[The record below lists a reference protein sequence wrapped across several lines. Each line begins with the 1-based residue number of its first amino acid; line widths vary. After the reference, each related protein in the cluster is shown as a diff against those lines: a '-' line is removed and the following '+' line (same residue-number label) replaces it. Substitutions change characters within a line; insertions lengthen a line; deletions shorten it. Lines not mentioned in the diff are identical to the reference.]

1 MSIMLA
7 DRDRLR
13 YERQKKGAEQ
23 ANQLRR
29 RFGMKRITNVTARQ
43 YVQKRE
49 KFHGNNLY
57 GEWRGDRY
65 VVTSYGDH
73 FPLFIWENGTWYEN
87 IDKYSVTTSKHR
99 TQTHP
104 HEDTLPMTCND
115 MVVIMNH
122 GIVGVAV
129 GLAV

>member
-1 MSIMLA
+1 
-7 DRDRLR
+7 
-13 YERQKKGAEQ
+13 
-23 ANQLRR
+23 
-29 RFGMKRITNVTARQ
+29 MKRITNVTARQ

-49 KFHGNNLY
+49 KFRGNNLY
-57 GEWRGDRY
+57 GEWRYGRY

-73 FPLFIWENGTWYEN
+73 FPLFIWEEGTWYEN
-87 IDKYSVTTSKHR
+87 IEYRPYLHR

-104 HEDTLPMTCND
+104 HEDTLPMTCKD
-115 MVVIMNH
+115 MVVIMKH

>member
-1 MSIMLA
+1 MV
-7 DRDRLR
+7 R
-13 YERQKKGAEQ
+13 YQRQKYGA
-23 ANQLRR
+23 NLKDRR
-29 RFGMKRITNVTARQ
+29 RRREMAPRITNVTARQ
-43 YVQKRE
+43 YVQQKE
-49 KFHGNNLY
+49 SFQGNNLY
-57 GEWRGDRY
+57 GEWRYGRY

-73 FPLFIWENGTWYEN
+73 FPLFIWEEGTWYEN
-87 IDKYSVTTSKHR
+87 IEKITVTTSKHR

-129 GLAV
+129 GMAV

>member
-1 MSIMLA
+1 MA
-7 DRDRLR
+7 P
-13 YERQKKGAEQ
+13 
-23 ANQLRR
+23 
-29 RFGMKRITNVTARQ
+29 RITNVTARE

-49 KFHGNNLY
+49 RFRGNNLY

-73 FPLFIWENGTWYEN
+73 FPLFIWEHGTWYEN
-87 IDKYSVTTSKHR
+87 IEKITVTTSKHR

-104 HEDTLPMTCND
+104 HEDTLPMTCKD

-129 GLAV
+129 GLAS

>member
-1 MSIMLA
+1 MA
-7 DRDRLR
+7 P
-13 YERQKKGAEQ
+13 
-23 ANQLRR
+23 
-29 RFGMKRITNVTARQ
+29 RITNVTARQ
-43 YVQKRE
+43 YVQRKE
-49 KFHGNNLY
+49 SFQGNNLY

-87 IDKYSVTTSKHR
+87 IEKYAIPLASATSKHR

-104 HEDTLPMTCND
+104 HEDTLPMTCKD

-129 GLAV
+129 GLAS